1 MTRLITTA
9 TALLLVSLAIFW
21 PGFAEYD
28 SVAQYAQAL
37 SGSYDDWHPP
47 VMARLWAGLLVFGA
61 GAGPMLVV
69 QMATYWSGLGLIAAA
84 IMRAGRARAGWAIV
98 AVGLFP
104 LFLGW
109 QAVVLKDAQGI
120 GAMLAAVGIVGWWR
134 IDGRRVPGAVWAVAA
149 MLLGYAVLIRA
160 NGVFA
165 AAPLVA
171 MLVLARSW
179 RTRGGIV
186 IGLVAVTLALSPG
199 INQRVLGAEPS
210 GVQRTQ
216 PLYDLAGIAV
226 RIAPTDAAGF
236 TQAETL
242 ALIAHHCVTAFF
254 WDSLGE
260 APACA
265 AASERMQ
272 KLPPPRLYA
281 MLVPAIVAH
290 PLAYAGHRLAHLNS
304 TLRWWVPAE
313 WPNAG
318 PPGGSEPNELGL
330 GQPGWLAVKWQRLA
344 GLITATPL
352 GWPVAWIIAAITA
365 LVATWRAASPVAG
378 VARAMLV
385 SALMLEASFG
395 AFSIASDLRYHLW
408 AMIVTALACVLLG
421 GERWSRRAVIAGS
434 VALALVVAIG
444 LVARATLPVMTIAMM
459 V

>member
-9 TALLLVSLAIFW
+9 AALLLVSLAVFW

-69 QMATYWSGLGLIAAA
+69 QMATYWTGLGLIAAA
-84 IMRAGRARAGWAIV
+84 LMRAGRVRTGWAVV

-109 QAVVLKDAQGI
+109 QAVVLKDAQGA
-120 GAMLAAVGIVGWWR
+120 GAMLAAVGVVGWWR
-134 IDGRRVPGAVWAVAA
+134 IDGRRVPSAVWVVAA
-149 MLLGYAVLIRA
+149 VLLGYAVLIRA

-165 AAPLVA
+165 VAPLVA
-171 MLVLARSW
+171 MLLPARSW
-179 RTRGGIV
+179 RMGGGIA
-186 IGLVAVTLALSPG
+186 IGLVAVTLALSPA

-226 RIAPTDAAGF
+226 RIAPAEGAGF
-236 TQAETL
+236 TRAEAR
-242 ALIAHHCVTAFF
+242 ALIEHHCVTAFF

-260 APACA
+260 GPACA
-265 AASERMQ
+265 AASGRMQ

-318 PPGGSEPNELGL
+318 PPGGSEPNDLGL
-330 GQPGWLAVKWQRLA
+330 GQPGWLAVKWQWLA
-344 GLITATPL
+344 GLVAATPL
-352 GWPVAWIIAAITA
+352 GWPVAWIVVAITA
-365 LVATWRAASPVAG
+365 LVATWRAASPIAG

-385 SALMLEASFG
+385 SALLLEASF
-395 AFSIASDLRYHLW
+395 ATFSIASDLRYHLW
-408 AMIVTALACVLLG
+408 AMIATALAGVMLG
-421 GERWSRRAVIAGS
+421 GERWSRRAVVAGS
-434 VALALVVAIG
+434 VTLALVVAIG
-444 LVARATLPVMTIAMM
+444 LVARATLPVVTIATM